1 MGFSVIV
8 SKHEKSKNNCSCEPT
23 HDQVQQ
29 ETPHGVSGSHCE
41 AQRQN
46 LLCSR
51 GYLPPSLN
59 YDVPST
65 QPPKLWGCLLGG
77 DRRGRDSLRLDR
89 GPSGEASLHQAGAQD
104 GAPARVFKMDQLGD
118 FRVGQGRRRE
128 VRRRVR
134 SYHYSRDGQKY
145 KRVETER
152 RNSVSRRSRELGRLN
167 SKTSEKSG
175 AFFQA
180 HLDLGKSPNLKTHK
194 PQVLKPQAASDKRPN
209 LPLMVGGWAH
219 SSQAPGSRT
228 LDKV

>member
-104 GAPARVFKMDQLGD
+104 GAPARVFKMDQLGNI
-118 FRVGQGRRRE
+118 RVGQGRRRE
-128 VRRRVR
+128 VRWRA
-134 SYHYSRDGQKY
+134 
-145 KRVETER
+145 
-152 RNSVSRRSRELGRLN
+152 RSRHRSRNFKSCPQLGQLFLTR
-167 SKTSEKSG
+167 SIRTWV
-175 AFFQA
+175 
-180 HLDLGKSPNLKTHK
+180 NL
-194 PQVLKPQAASDKRPN
+194 
-209 LPLMVGGWAH
+209 
-219 SSQAPGSRT
+219 
-228 LDKV
+228 